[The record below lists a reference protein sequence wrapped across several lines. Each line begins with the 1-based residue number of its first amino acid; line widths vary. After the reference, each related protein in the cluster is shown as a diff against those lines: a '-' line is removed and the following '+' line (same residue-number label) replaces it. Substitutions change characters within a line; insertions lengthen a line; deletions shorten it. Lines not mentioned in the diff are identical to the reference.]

1 MTEDRIIYNIASD
14 LKIKAHQG
22 KATLHLLEEKNTIP
36 FIARYRKE
44 ATGSLDEVQLRAVQ
58 ERFEYESLLADRKK
72 TVEQSI
78 REQGLWTQD
87 LSRSLEKATLLREVE
102 DLYLPYKPKKRT
114 KASAAREAGLAP
126 FAERM
131 IRQNQRDP
139 SPERVAASYVN
150 DTVLSTEDA
159 INGALYIIAETLS
172 ENADC
177 RQAIR
182 KDLWKH
188 AVLECSLN
196 VDEDEAGPFATYK
209 DYSERIS
216 LMPSHRILAVT
227 RGESL
232 KVLKVRLQAD
242 HEAHIERLS
251 RQLITG
257 PSPYTNL
264 LKAAA
269 TDSYKRLIF
278 PQLER
283 EIRNELFERG
293 EKQAITVFSE
303 NLRSLLMQPPFTQQ
317 TILGLDPGYRTGCK
331 AAVIDPTG
339 NVLDYGTCMLTG
351 SEKQKSLAADTL
363 TRFIKTY
370 GVNLISIGNG
380 TASYETEQF
389 VSALIDDRKLP
400 CSYIITNESG
410 ASVYSASD
418 LARAELP
425 DLDVTIRGAV
435 SIARR
440 IQDPLAEFIKIDPKS
455 IGVGQYQHDVNQKK
469 LTSAL
474 DDIVESVV
482 NRVGVDLNT
491 ASQALLQHISG
502 LTAATAGNIVA
513 YRNTNGPFHSRKELK
528 KIPRLGTATFTQC
541 AGFLRIK
548 DGDNPLDN
556 TSVHPESYDLTKK
569 IAAHYG
575 FSLHD
580 LKDEMHLDDLKKKV
594 QESDAAILAPL
605 LEAGE
610 PTIRDIISE
619 LRKPGRDIR
628 SDLPQPLTRKK
639 LMSLDELQV
648 GTVVK
653 GTVQNVV
660 DFGAFVDFGLKTAGL
675 IHRSELSTRPFKHP
689 LDIVHTGDIVE
700 VQIIG
705 VEAKKNRI
713 ALSIKAL
720 EKVKNRKPRH

>member
-14 LKIKAHQG
+14 LKIKAHQV
-22 KATLHLLEEKNTIP
+22 KATLHLMEEKNTIP

-126 FAERM
+126 FAERI

-177 RQAIR
+177 RQDIR

-232 KVLKVRLQAD
+232 KILKVRLQAD

-257 PSPYTNL
+257 PSPYTSL

-293 EKQAITVFSE
+293 EKQAITIFSE

-389 VSALIDDRKLP
+389 VSALIGDRKLP

-425 DLDVTIRGAV
+425 DL
-435 SIARR
+435 
-440 IQDPLAEFIKIDPKS
+440 
-455 IGVGQYQHDVNQKK
+455 DVNQKK

-528 KIPRLGTATFTQC
+528 KIPRLGAATFTQC

-548 DGDNPLDN
+548 DGTDPLDN
-556 TSVHPESYDLTKK
+556 TSVHPESYNLTKK

-689 LDIVHTGDIVE
+689 LDILHTGDIVE
-700 VQIIG
+700 AQIIG

-720 EKVKNRKPRH
+720 EKVKN

>member
-14 LKIKAHQG
+14 LKIKPHQV

-87 LSRSLEKATLLREVE
+87 LSRSLEKAPLLREVE

-114 KASAAREAGLAP
+114 KASAAREAGLTP

-257 PSPYTNL
+257 PSPYTSL

-293 EKQAITVFSE
+293 EKQAITIFSKIYAVF
-303 NLRSLLMQPPFTQQ
+303 
-317 TILGLDPGYRTGCK
+317 
-331 AAVIDPTG
+331 
-339 NVLDYGTCMLTG
+339 
-351 SEKQKSLAADTL
+351 
-363 TRFIKTY
+363 
-370 GVNLISIGNG
+370 
-380 TASYETEQF
+380 
-389 VSALIDDRKLP
+389 
-400 CSYIITNESG
+400 
-410 ASVYSASD
+410 
-418 LARAELP
+418 
-425 DLDVTIRGAV
+425 
-435 SIARR
+435 
-440 IQDPLAEFIKIDPKS
+440 
-455 IGVGQYQHDVNQKK
+455 
-469 LTSAL
+469 
-474 DDIVESVV
+474 
-482 NRVGVDLNT
+482 
-491 ASQALLQHISG
+491 
-502 LTAATAGNIVA
+502 
-513 YRNTNGPFHSRKELK
+513 
-528 KIPRLGTATFTQC
+528 
-541 AGFLRIK
+541 
-548 DGDNPLDN
+548 
-556 TSVHPESYDLTKK
+556 
-569 IAAHYG
+569 
-575 FSLHD
+575 
-580 LKDEMHLDDLKKKV
+580 
-594 QESDAAILAPL
+594 
-605 LEAGE
+605 
-610 PTIRDIISE
+610 
-619 LRKPGRDIR
+619 
-628 SDLPQPLTRKK
+628 
-639 LMSLDELQV
+639 
-648 GTVVK
+648 
-653 GTVQNVV
+653 
-660 DFGAFVDFGLKTAGL
+660 
-675 IHRSELSTRPFKHP
+675 
-689 LDIVHTGDIVE
+689 
-700 VQIIG
+700 
-705 VEAKKNRI
+705 
-713 ALSIKAL
+713 
-720 EKVKNRKPRH
+720 